1 MTKQYGNSKKY
12 QQRRKAKMSG
22 EKVAMSRVPSTLKVG
37 WDILKST
44 KKSAKNTKY
53 KNPRGKRDR
62 PKRELPPVPIGPADI
77 AVGAAAASYGVTQ
90 VNKKKTK

>member
-12 QQRRKAKMSG
+12 QQPRKAKMSG

-44 KKSAKNTKY
+44 KKSAKIQNIRILEVKEIDL
-53 KNPRGKRDR
+53 KGNFLLFP
-62 PKRELPPVPIGPADI
+62 
-77 AVGAAAASYGVTQ
+77 
-90 VNKKKTK
+90 